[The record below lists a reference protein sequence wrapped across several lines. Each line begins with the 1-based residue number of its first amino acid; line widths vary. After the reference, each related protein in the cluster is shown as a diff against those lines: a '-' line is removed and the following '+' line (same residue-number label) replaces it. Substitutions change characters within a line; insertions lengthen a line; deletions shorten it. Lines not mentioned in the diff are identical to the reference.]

1 MSEHEYEIADIQQA
15 AAGREAIR
23 QAEEEMPGLMAL
35 RRRHQGD
42 PPLAGARI
50 SGSLHATVET
60 AVLAETLVALGAE
73 VRWASCNVFSTHDPA
88 AAALA
93 AAGLPIFAKKGVDL
107 ATYWRLLDRALVF
120 PDGEG
125 PDLIVDDGGD
135 ATWYLHA
142 GARREAG
149 EPRPEA
155 DSEDERQGWLQIEA
169 RLAATPGYFGRA
181 LARLKGVSEE
191 TTTGVRRLEALFAQG
206 GLRVPAI
213 NVNDSVTKSKL
224 DNIYGCRESLVDA
237 LKRATDLMLS
247 GKVAVVCG
255 FGDVGKGCA
264 EALAAH
270 RCQVWVT
277 EVDPLCALQ
286 AAMSAYRV
294 VTLEAALPHADF
306 IVTATG
312 NRDVVTVAHLARAK
326 RGAVVANIGHFDCE
340 IQVAALNAAPGVTR
354 EAVKPGVDR
363 YTFADGKA
371 IYLLAEG
378 RLVNL
383 ACATGHPAFVMSC
396 SFTNQVLAQLALW
409 QRRHE
414 VGVHRLPKALDE
426 EVARLH
432 LPHLGAALSTLT
444 PAQAAYMG
452 VPVEG
457 PFKPE
462 HYRY

>member
-1 MSEHEYEIADIQQA
+1 MPSTDYDVRDLQ
-15 AAGREAIR
+15 
-23 QAEEEMPGLMAL
+23 QAEEGRDAIRRAEAEMPGLMAL
-35 RRRHQGD
+35 RRRDQGD
-42 PPLAGARI
+42 PPLGGARI
-50 SGSLHATVET
+50 TGSLHATVET
-60 AVLAETLVALGAE
+60 AVLVETLVALGAQ
-73 VRWASCNVFSTHDPA
+73 VRWSSCNVFSTHDPA

-93 AAGLPIFAKKGVDL
+93 AAGVPIFAKKGMDL
-107 ATYWRLLDRALVF
+107 AAYWRALDRAVVF

-142 GARREAG
+142 GARLEAG
-149 EPRPEA
+149 EPRPA
-155 DSEDERQGWLQIEA
+155 AGSEDERQGWAQVEA
-169 RLAATPGYFGRA
+169 RRAASPGFFTRA

-286 AAMSAYRV
+286 AAMSGYRV
-294 VTLEAALPHADF
+294 ATLETALPHADF
-306 IVTATG
+306 IITATG
-312 NRDVVTVAHLARAK
+312 NRDVVTLEHLQRAK
-326 RGAVVANIGHFDCE
+326 PGAVVANIGHFDCE

-354 EAVKPGVDR
+354 RTVKPGLDR
-363 YTFADGKA
+363 YTWPAGREL
-371 IYLLAEG
+371 YLLAEG

-409 QRRHE
+409 RTPHP

-432 LPHLGAALSTLT
+432 LPHLGAELTALTE
-444 PAQAAYMG
+444 AQAAYLG
-452 VPVEG
+452 VPRQG